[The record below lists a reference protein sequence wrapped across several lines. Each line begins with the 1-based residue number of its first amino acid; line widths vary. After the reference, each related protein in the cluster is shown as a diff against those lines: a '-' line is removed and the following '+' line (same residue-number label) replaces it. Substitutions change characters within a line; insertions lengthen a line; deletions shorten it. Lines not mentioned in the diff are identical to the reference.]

1 MNVEST
7 PWISCSAFSDWTGWI
22 RVKRIPVGFG
32 LFLAGMGH
40 EIHKCLANAGF
51 VWVNF
56 ASSGTQ
62 YRLPG
67 DRVWLATSKRFES
80 ALPGPAPCPAPH
92 DGKAWTRKM

>member
-40 EIHKCLANAGF
+40 EIHKCIGERRVCLGELCILRYPVPDYPF
-51 VWVNF
+51 FNF
-56 ASSGTQ
+56 LTSSRRAD
-62 YRLPG
+62 YSL
-67 DRVWLATSKRFES
+67 
-80 ALPGPAPCPAPH
+80 
-92 DGKAWTRKM
+92 